1 MASFLST
8 KVNMKW
14 PLVIAA
20 ILVVARIVFEQ
31 MGASE
36 NVNNIFGVAWLYFL
50 APIYFAVQIANS
62 GVAKPFLELVKST
75 AIFTAYTRLMI
86 MPTYWLAYMNGWT
99 APRFSITQGGVVGEG
114 MTPLKAYLLIPVRNA
129 LIWTVFATVV
139 GAIIGGI
146 TLAIKRRGAT
156 AKAPA

>member
-31 MGASE
+31 MGAAE

-62 GVAKPFLELVKST
+62 GVAKPFLELIRST
-75 AIFTAYTRLMI
+75 AIFTTYTRLMV
-86 MPTYWLAYMNGWT
+86 MPTYWLAYMNRWT
-99 APRFSITQGGVVGEG
+99 APRFSTAQGGVVGEG
-114 MTPLKAYLLIPVRNA
+114 ITPLQGYLVIPVRNA
-129 LIWTVFATVV
+129 LFWIVAATIV
-139 GAIIGGI
+139 GAIIGSVA
-146 TLAIKRRGAT
+146 LAIKRRSVA
-156 AKAPA
+156 AKAQA